1 MDKVLYDGINF
12 LVIDG
17 CSFPDNIE
25 LKEQGVGV
33 FKGIANSFLELKRG
47 EFRKKIPGP
56 VYIVQPSDLPGYK
69 VPHFDIYTADLEE
82 VGHRLK
88 EINIKWKDIT
98 NTNKDIKA
106 ALDKYVESLN

>member
-1 MDKVLYDGINF
+1 MNKILYDGINL

-17 CSFPDNIE
+17 DTFPDIDIKLQVRN
-25 LKEQGVGV
+25 V
-33 FKGIANSFLELKRG
+33 FKGVANSFLELKRG

-98 NTNKDIKA
+98 NTNKDIKS
-106 ALDKYVESLN
+106 ALDKYVEGLN